1 MTKNEE
7 LANNNDML
15 KYLNENN
22 PRKGKSDLKNLLKSH
37 LKKYGKDEILV
48 LISVCNQCE
57 KYEDVITCFEELYF
71 QFNEVFLQIDQLE
84 LLEIGFKSLIR
95 NKQKQINKLKS

>member
-22 PRKGKSDLKNLLKSH
+22 PRKGKSDLKNLLKSQ
-37 LKKYGKDEILV
+37 LKKYGKDAIH
-48 LISVCNQCE
+48 I
-57 KYEDVITCFEELYF
+57 I
-71 QFNEVFLQIDQLE
+71 
-84 LLEIGFKSLIR
+84 
-95 NKQKQINKLKS
+95 KLKYFNKNDKIKSR